1 MMVSQQDKI
10 TVSQTGI
17 IITNFLLGTG
27 ILTLPRTSVEAVKTP
42 DVWLSVAFGGLV
54 AILAGF
60 IMVKLS
66 MKYPEK
72 TLYQYSRDLIGKW
85 PGGLFSLLLICYF
98 LTTSG
103 FQVRSVTEVMRF
115 YLLEDTPL
123 WSMAMVFLWGGIYLL
138 TGGINPTARL
148 YEIIF
153 PITVLIFLIVIF
165 LIANIFDMDHLRP
178 VLGKGIVPVLQG
190 VKTTSFAFTGIEVM
204 MIIVPF
210 MRNPEQALKAT
221 LVGISFPIVFYMITV
236 IMVIGALSIDGVTSL
251 TWPTI
256 DLMRSFEIPGL
267 IFERFESLLL
277 VIWIMQIFSNFTIS
291 YYAAAVGLSQFLQKR
306 VEPILFA
313 LLPVIYLIAM
323 TPKNINQLFQFGD
336 LIGNSAIYLV
346 GVIPLVLLMISK
358 VRRRKYE
365 KN

>member
-1 MMVSQQDKI
+1 MS
-10 TVSQTGI
+10 
-17 IITNFLLGTG
+17 
-27 ILTLPRTSVEAVKTP
+27 
-42 DVWLSVAFGGLV
+42 
-54 AILAGF
+54 
-60 IMVKLS
+60 
-66 MKYPEK
+66 
-72 TLYQYSRDLIGKW
+72 
-85 PGGLFSLLLICYF
+85 
-98 LTTSG
+98 
-103 FQVRSVTEVMRF
+103 
-115 YLLEDTPL
+115 
-123 WSMAMVFLWGGIYLL
+123 
-138 TGGINPTARL
+138 
-148 YEIIF
+148 
-153 PITVLIFLIVIF
+153 
-165 LIANIFDMDHLRP
+165 ANIFDMDNLRP
-178 VLGKGIVPVLQG
+178 VLGKGIMPVLQG
-190 VKTTSFAFTGIEVM
+190 VKTTSFACTGIEVM
-204 MIIVPF
+204 LIIVSF

-277 VIWIMQIFSNFTIS
+277 LWASPNS
-291 YYAAAVGLSQFLQKR
+291 CRKGW
-306 VEPILFA
+306 EPILFA

>member
-1 MMVSQQDKI
+1 M
-10 TVSQTGI
+10 
-17 IITNFLLGTG
+17 
-27 ILTLPRTSVEAVKTP
+27 SV
-42 DVWLSVAFGGLV
+42 
-54 AILAGF
+54 
-60 IMVKLS
+60 
-66 MKYPEK
+66 
-72 TLYQYSRDLIGKW
+72 
-85 PGGLFSLLLICYF
+85 
-98 LTTSG
+98 
-103 FQVRSVTEVMRF
+103 
-115 YLLEDTPL
+115 
-123 WSMAMVFLWGGIYLL
+123 
-138 TGGINPTARL
+138 
-148 YEIIF
+148 
-153 PITVLIFLIVIF
+153 
-165 LIANIFDMDHLRP
+165 NIFDMDNLRP
-178 VLGKGIVPVLQG
+178 VLGKGIMPVLQG
-190 VKTTSFAFTGIEVM
+190 VKTTSFACTGIEVM
-204 MIIVPF
+204 LIIVPF

-221 LVGISFPIVFYMITV
+221 LVGISFPVVFYMITV
-236 IMVIGALSIDGVTSL
+236 IMVIGALLIDGVTSL

-277 VIWIMQIFSNFTIS
+277 VIWIMQIFSNLTIS